1 MRAAGEAMRDWYDA
15 PKPKDVSDEQA
26 NVLPGGLLGIVK
38 VPDIRL
44 SDCHPSALAKPLMW
58 LSTPESSPRDRGAIR
73 YENPPVTSERREDCA
88 FHWEKTLF
96 DFRINRVQPGQV
108 DRFSLILS

>member
-44 SDCHPSALAKPLMW
+44 ADCPQSGHAEF
-58 LSTPESSPRDRGAIR
+58 ESI
-73 YENPPVTSERREDCA
+73 
-88 FHWEKTLF
+88 
-96 DFRINRVQPGQV
+96 
-108 DRFSLILS
+108 